1 MKGDTMD
8 KQRILVV
15 DDDPVVGLSCKRILG
30 GEGFTVFTVED
41 GAGAVDR
48 LSKDEFDLVIT
59 DIRLPDVY
67 GLKVIQEAKTIQPKA
82 DVVVITGYP
91 TLEDAKE
98 SIRLGAFEYLEKP
111 FTPDF
116 MMNVAKRVFDKRGW
130 ILKKAYIDRFKE
142 YIVPSSDLD
151 NLTVFYKDGS
161 WARPLKNGSWEVG
174 VDVRH
179 FLVSGQML
187 YVDVLQGLKA
197 VTTGEPFAKLL
208 SGDGNIYE
216 IKAPMTG
223 VVHEINSHAN
233 EAICSLAK
241 EYMCEGWFLWLA
253 RINPVK
259 G

>member
-1 MKGDTMD
+1 ME

-30 GEGFTVFTVED
+30 GEGFAVFTVED
-41 GAGAVDR
+41 GESAIEKV
-48 LSKDEFDLVIT
+48 SKEEFDLVIT

-67 GLKVIQEAKTIQPKA
+67 GLTVIQETKTIQPKA
-82 DVVVITGYP
+82 DVVVVTGYP

-116 MMNVAKRVFDKRGW
+116 MINVAKRVFDKRGW
-130 ILKKAYIDRFKE
+130 ILKKAYIDQFKD
-142 YIVPSSDLD
+142 YIVPASEMD
-151 NLTVFYKDGS
+151 NLTVYYKDGTWARPVKDGS
-161 WARPLKNGSWEVG
+161 WELG

-179 FLVSGQML
+179 YLVSGQML
-187 YVDVLQGLKA
+187 YVDIMRDLKA
-197 VTTGEPFAKLL
+197 VAHGETFAKLL
-208 SGDGNIYE
+208 SGDGNIFE

-223 VVHEINSHAN
+223 VIKEINGHAN
-233 EAICSLAK
+233 DVVCSLMK
-241 EYMCEGWFLWLA
+241 DHMCEGWFIWLA
-253 RINPVK
+253 RSNPIK

>member
-1 MKGDTMD
+1 MD

-30 GEGFTVFTVED
+30 GEGYTVFTVED
-41 GAGAVDR
+41 GHSAVEK
-48 LSKDEFDLVIT
+48 LSKEEFDLVIT

-67 GLKVIQEAKTIQPKA
+67 GLTVIQEAKTIQPKA

-130 ILKKAYIDRFKE
+130 ILKKAYIDQFKE
-142 YIVPSSDLD
+142 YIVPASDMD
-151 NLTVFYKDGS
+151 NQTMFYKDGT
-161 WARPLKNGSWEVG
+161 WARPAKDGSWEVG

-187 YVDVLQGLKA
+187 YVDIVRNLKA
-197 VTTGEPFAKLL
+197 IANGETFAKLL
-208 SGDGNIYE
+208 SGDGKIYE

-223 VVHEINSHAN
+223 VLKEVNGHAN
-233 EAICSLAK
+233 DAICSLMK
-241 EYMCEGWFLWLA
+241 DHLSEGWYIWLA
-253 RINPVK
+253 RVNPIK

>member
-1 MKGDTMD
+1 MD

-30 GEGFTVFTVED
+30 GEGYTVFTVED
-41 GAGAVDR
+41 GHSAVER

-67 GLKVIQEAKTIQPKA
+67 GLTVIQEAKTIQPKA

-130 ILKKAYIDRFKE
+130 ILKKAYIDQFKE
-142 YIVPSSDLD
+142 YIVPASDMD
-151 NLTVFYKDGS
+151 SQTMFYKDGT
-161 WARPLKNGSWEVG
+161 WARPAKDGSWEIG

-187 YVDVLQGLKA
+187 YVDMMRNVKA
-197 VTTGEPFAKLL
+197 IANGETFAKLL
-208 SGDGNIYE
+208 SGDGKIYE

-223 VVHEINSHAN
+223 VIKEVNGHAN
-233 EAICSLAK
+233 DAICSLMK
-241 EYMCEGWFLWLA
+241 DHLCDGWYLWLA
-253 RINPVK
+253 RVNPIK